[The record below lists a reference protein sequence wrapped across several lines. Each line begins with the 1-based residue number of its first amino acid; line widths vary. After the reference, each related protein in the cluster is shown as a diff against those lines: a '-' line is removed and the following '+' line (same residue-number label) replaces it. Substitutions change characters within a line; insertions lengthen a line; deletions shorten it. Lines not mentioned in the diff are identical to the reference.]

1 MSTLSTGELLFDVL
15 EAFKVRFPLIKRIGT
30 DLSSGTAR
38 FNEQITARIASLP
51 TVRDYDATTGYK
63 ANAANANGLTVDV
76 PVTLNRHKHV
86 PVKIDYID
94 QISTRRNLYEEA
106 TSNLA
111 YQLGKEAFD
120 YILTLIVAANFSQ
133 SSTFTVGNSDMDMLN
148 NVTKDMNTVGASP
161 IGRFGVVNS
170 SVFESLQGDSRIAS
184 GDYHG
189 QLRTDNAYGHLK
201 NVGGF
206 SDIYEYP
213 DLPSNSENLTG
224 FFSDSSGVCMASRL
238 PRDMFDLAESLGIDP
253 IGKSEVMTDEET
265 GLSLMAIKWQE
276 SGTFDLY
283 TTIVWLYGVSAGSQG
298 GSTGDLTDYGL
309 HRLVSA

>member
-15 EAFKVRFPLIKRIGT
+15 EAFKVRFPMLMRMGT
-30 DLSSGTAR
+30 DFSSDTAR

-63 ANAANANGLTVDV
+63 ANAANANDLTTDI

-94 QISTRRNLYEEA
+94 QISTRRNLYEE
-106 TSNLA
+106 TVSNLA

-120 YILTLIVAANFSQ
+120 YIMTLIVAANFSE
-133 SSTFTVGNSDMDMLN
+133 SSTFTTGNSDLDLLN
-148 NVTKDMNTVGASP
+148 DVTKDMNAVGAAP

-170 SVFESLQGDSRIAS
+170 DVFETLQGDSRIAS
-184 GDYHG
+184 GDYHN
-189 QLRTDNAYGHLK
+189 QRRTDNAYGHLK

-206 SDIYEYP
+206 SDIWEYP
-213 DLPSNSENLTG
+213 DLPANAENLTG
-224 FFSDSSGVCMASRL
+224 FFSDRTGIVMASRL
-238 PRDMFDLAESLGIDP
+238 PRDMFALAESLGIDP
-253 IGKSEVMTDEET
+253 IGKAEVMSDEET

-283 TTIVWLYGVSAGSQG
+283 TTLVWLYGVSAGSQG
-298 GSTGDLTDYGL
+298 GDAGDKTDYGL
-309 HRLVSA
+309 HRVVSA